1 MSLVATLQQCPES
14 PPQWLQQPS
23 PTFDRA
29 SFFGSRTVFY
39 PGSGDDGQPVSVC
52 ARAHAAHAFIYVDYG
67 VSQKK
72 LAKRLHG
79 VNGQGLRGYRVERE
93 QQVLES
99 VLRPGGMDCA
109 RRPREVAQ
117 GSRPLRR
124 GFSLRA
130 VRGLRARCGPWP
142 RPRPRAAGDAFHRRR
157 RPCHLRRPVRTGR
170 RNPAAVS
177 RGRSGPRVWWEL
189 QQVRGGRTPRMHR
202 SALRREATVVA
213 GRRTWR
219 QLRTLVRLPRLGVP
233 GRARRSARH
242 STATL
247 SS

>member
-39 PGSGDDGQPVSVC
+39 PGSGDDGQPVKVC

-72 LAKRLHG
+72 AGKTPARSERPRASRIPRRTRAAGAGVCLAPR
-79 VNGQGLRGYRVERE
+79 R
-93 QQVLES
+93 
-99 VLRPGGMDCA
+99 MDCA

-177 RGRSGPRVWWEL
+177 RGHSGPRVWWEL

-202 SALRREATVVA
+202 SALRREAAVVA

-219 QLRTLVRLPRLGVP
+219 QLRTLVRLPILGVP